1 VIHLDSNFLIGVLQS
16 EQPRKQVQKWSTS
29 GQYVNISS
37 IGWAEFLSGPVT
49 EAERIQAR
57 VLIDDVEQF
66 GERDAHVAADLF
78 NQTGRR
84 SRSLPDCMI
93 AAIAIRCGAVLATVN
108 LRDFERFEPF
118 GLVLL

>member
-1 VIHLDSNFLIGVLQS
+1 VIHLDANFLIGVLQS
-16 EQPRKQVQKWSTS
+16 DQPRRQVQKWSTS

-37 IGWAEFLSGPVT
+37 IAWAEFLSGPVT
-49 EAERIQAR
+49 EAETMEAR
-57 VLIDDVEQF
+57 MLIDDIEPF

-93 AAIAIRCGAVLATVN
+93 AAIAIRCGASLATVN
-108 LRDFERFEPF
+108 LRDFKRFEPF

>member
-1 VIHLDSNFLIGVLQS
+1 VIHLDANFLIGVLQS
-16 EQPRKQVQKWSTS
+16 DQPRRQVQKWSTS

-37 IGWAEFLSGPVT
+37 IAWAEFLSGPVT
-49 EAERIQAR
+49 EAETMEAR
-57 VLIDDVEQF
+57 MLIDDIEPF

-93 AAIAIRCGAVLATVN
+93 AAIAIRCGASLATVN
-108 LRDFERFEPF
+108 LGDFKRFEPF